1 MIVEKSNIEMY
12 SGRDYPY
19 KSCLCTF
26 SPSHPYFILQ
36 FHCLLYLYN
45 TIIMMYVIAHAMLH
59 KDIIISRCVA
69 GYEESDNF
77 MSWELEP
84 NAEFES
90 GSGIC
95 TGETENSLPAL
106 VRQFRPFF
114 ICQGYYKPDY

>member
-1 MIVEKSNIEMY
+1 MY

-26 SPSHPYFILQ
+26 SPSHPYFIPR
-36 FHCLLYLYN
+36 LLYLYN
-45 TIIMMYVIAHAMLH
+45 TIVIMVYVIAHAVLH
-59 KDIIISRCVA
+59 KNIIISKCVA
-69 GYEESDNF
+69 GYEENDSF

-106 VRQFRPFF
+106 VRQLRPFF
-114 ICQGYYKPDY
+114 IYQGYYKSDY